1 MRCPFCGCEDTQVK
15 DSRSAEDGSSIR
27 RRRQCTACSGRFTT
41 FERVQLRELVVV
53 KSSGRKEIFDR
64 DKLMRSVQISLRKR
78 KVDQERVEQMV
89 TGVVRRLE
97 AMGESEIDSKAIGQ
111 LVMEGLAGLDDV
123 AYVRY
128 ASVYRD
134 FREARDFGEFIGEL
148 EDQEGEGGN

>member
-64 DKLMRSVQISLRKR
+64 DKLMRSIQISLRKR

-89 TGVVRRLE
+89 TGVIRRLE
-97 AMGESEIDSKAIGQ
+97 AMGETEIDSKAIGE

-128 ASVYRD
+128 ASVYKD

-148 EDQEGEGGN
+148 GDQEGEDDA

>member
-41 FERVQLRELVVV
+41 FERVQLRELIVV

-78 KVDQERVEQMV
+78 KVDNERVEQMV

-97 AMGESEIDSKAIGQ
+97 AMGESEIDSKAIGE

-128 ASVYRD
+128 ASVYKD
-134 FREARDFGEFIGEL
+134 FREARDFGEFVGEL
-148 EDQEGEGGN
+148 EDQEGEGDA

>member
-41 FERVQLRELVVV
+41 FERVQLRELVVI
-53 KSSGRKEIFDR
+53 KSSGRRETLDR

-78 KVDQERVEQMV
+78 NVDPERVEQMV
-89 TGVVRRLE
+89 TGVIRRLE
-97 AMGESEIDSKAIGQ
+97 AMGETEIESKVIGE

-128 ASVYRD
+128 ASVYKD
-134 FREARDFGEFIGEL
+134 FREARDFGDFIGEL
-148 EDQEGEGGN
+148 EDQEGEGGA

>member
-1 MRCPFCGCEDTQVK
+1 
-15 DSRSAEDGSSIR
+15 
-27 RRRQCTACSGRFTT
+27 
-41 FERVQLRELVVV
+41 V
-53 KSSGRKEIFDR
+53 KSSGRKETFDR

-78 KVDQERVEQMV
+78 NVDQERVEQMV

-97 AMGESEIDSKAIGQ
+97 AMGETEIDSKAIGQ

-128 ASVYRD
+128 ASVYKD

-148 EDQEGEGGN
+148 GDQEGEDDA